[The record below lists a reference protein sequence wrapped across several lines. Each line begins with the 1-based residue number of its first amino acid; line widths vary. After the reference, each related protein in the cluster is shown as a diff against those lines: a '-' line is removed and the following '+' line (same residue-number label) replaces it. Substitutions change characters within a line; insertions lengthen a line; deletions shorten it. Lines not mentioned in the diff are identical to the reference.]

1 MKNKITKIF
10 SLFMLFIASYFLL
23 GIVEGADLPDYIKK
37 QAHSEKECGVKVIKD
52 SNIKDIENLKS
63 NPEYAKILVLQTTF
77 QKFPQEM
84 IEPIMTWV
92 RENGGTLWVY
102 DSRLAEYFGMVSSPI
117 NPDGTLSKDIVGDLG
132 SHKTPGKAIIASAF
146 GSHPVLSGVNGAVVF
161 VVKID
166 EEKFSAVKTGGGTTA
181 LLKYKLSEDDAVCA
195 IRTEGKGKVI
205 LKPLLWPDQLDGL
218 RFQTNIMEYSAGFP
232 VPVITLKD
240 SPITDEM
247 LIPNKSA
254 DDWKEVD
261 MVELYD
267 GRLVWGKINNKDFYF
282 EGIVKG
288 RKIKKDEISDIT
300 FNDKKSGLDIVVLK
314 DGKKEKGLLSLS
326 VDGVNF
332 KTPSGKTV
340 KIGKKEIK
348 KIIFNSNRE
357 KKAEEND

>member
-1 MKNKITKIF
+1 MKNKGIKIF
-10 SLFMLFIASYFLL
+10 SLLMLFIASFFSM
-23 GIVEGADLPDYIKK
+23 GVIDGGDIPEYIKK
-37 QAHSEKECGVKVIKD
+37 QAHSEKECGVRVIKD
-52 SNIKDIENLKS
+52 SNIKDIENLQS
-63 NPEYAKILVLQTTF
+63 NPEYAKILALQVSF
-77 QKFPQEM
+77 EKFPQEM

-92 RENGGTLWVY
+92 REQGGTLWVY
-102 DSRLAEYFGMVSSPI
+102 DSRLAEYFGMINSPI
-117 NPDGTLSKDIVGDLG
+117 NPDGTLSKDLVGELG
-132 SHKTPGKAIIASAF
+132 SRKTPGKAIVASAF
-146 GSHPVLSGVNGAVVF
+146 GGHPTLNGVNGAVIF

-166 EEKFSAVKTGGGTTA
+166 EDKFEDNAVA
-181 LLKYKLSEDDAVCA
+181 A
-195 IRTEGKGKVI
+195 IRTEGKGMVI

-232 VPVITLKD
+232 VPIITLKD

-254 DDWKEVD
+254 DDWKEID
-261 MVELYD
+261 LLELYD

-282 EGIVKG
+282 EGVTKG
-288 RKIKKDEISDIT
+288 RKVKKDEILDIT
-300 FNDKKSGLDIVVLK
+300 FNEKKSGLDVVTFK
-314 DGKKEKGLLSLS
+314 NDKKEKGLFSLS
-326 VDGVNF
+326 VDGINF

>member
-1 MKNKITKIF
+1 MKNKSIKIL
-10 SLFMLFIASYFLL
+10 SLFALCIASFLL
-23 GIVEGADLPDYIKK
+23 MGVIDGGDIPEYIKR
-37 QAHSEKECGVKVIKD
+37 QSHSEKECGVKVIKD

-63 NPEYAKILVLQTTF
+63 DPIYAKFLVLQTSF
-77 QKFPQEM
+77 EKFPKEM

-92 RENGGTLWVY
+92 REEGGSLWVY
-102 DSRLAEYFGMVSSPI
+102 DSRLAEYFGMVSDPI
-117 NPDGTLSKDIVGDLG
+117 NPDGTLSKDVIGEVG
-132 SHKTPGKAIIASAF
+132 SNKMPGKAIVASSF
-146 GSHPVLSGVNGAVVF
+146 GSHPVLNGINGAVVF
-161 VVKID
+161 VIKID
-166 EEKFSAVKTGGGTTA
+166 NEKFSAVKCGGGTTG
-181 LLKYKLSEDDAVCA
+181 LLKYKLSEDNAVSA

-254 DDWKEVD
+254 DDWKEID
-261 MVELYD
+261 MIELYD

-282 EGIVKG
+282 EGIIKG
-288 RKIKKDEISDIT
+288 RKVKKDEISDIT
-300 FNDKKSGLDIVVLK
+300 FNEKRSGLDVLIFK
-314 DGKKEKGLLSLS
+314 NGKKEKGLFSLS
-326 VDGVNF
+326 VDGINF

-340 KIGKKEIK
+340 KIGRKEIK